1 MKVVCSREKLLAA
14 FQTVAPVAPVRSP
27 KPILKNIKLEV
38 GQAGT
43 TMLAT
48 DLELGIHREVED
60 VEVSTPGAAIL
71 PIDRFGSI
79 LRESMDETLKIE
91 ADLQGTL
98 VEGQRSEFRL
108 PAEDPA
114 EFPAVAVFQEENYYE
129 VSTRLLREMIRRTV
143 LAIDTE
149 SSRYALGG
157 VLLEVEGERMTAVGT
172 DGRRLAKMEG
182 AVVPKGEP
190 ERSAGTIIIP
200 GRAMQLIDRALLD
213 GEGTIQIAPGA
224 NEILV
229 KSQRATIYSR
239 LLEGRFPRWREVFP
253 ERENPLRIELPVG
266 PLHAAVRQAAIITS
280 EESRGIDFCFRCG
293 SLVLSGQTPDVGQAR
308 VELPIGYDGD
318 EVSIMLD
325 PRYVSDVLKVLDP
338 ERTIILELV
347 DAEGAVVLRTDDGYG
362 YVIMPLSRD
371 RMRGQK

>member
-1 MKVVCSREKLLAA
+1 
-14 FQTVAPVAPVRSP
+14 
-27 KPILKNIKLEV
+27 
-38 GQAGT
+38 
-43 TMLAT
+43 
-48 DLELGIHREVED
+48 
-60 VEVSTPGAAIL
+60 
-71 PIDRFGSI
+71 
-79 LRESMDETLKIE
+79 MDETLKIE

-114 EFPAVAVFQEENYYE
+114 EFPAVAAFQEENYYE
-129 VSTRLLREMIRRTV
+129 VSARLLREMIRRTV
-143 LAIDTE
+143 LVIDTE

-157 VLLEVEGERMTAVGT
+157 VLLEVAGERMTAGGT
-172 DGRRLAKMEG
+172 EGRRLAKMEG

-190 ERSAGTIIIP
+190 ARNAGTIIIP
-200 GRAMQLIDRALLD
+200 GRAMQLMDRALLD

-229 KSQRATIYSR
+229 KGQRATIYSR

-338 ERTIILELV
+338 ERTISLELV

-371 RMRGQK
+371 RMRGQ